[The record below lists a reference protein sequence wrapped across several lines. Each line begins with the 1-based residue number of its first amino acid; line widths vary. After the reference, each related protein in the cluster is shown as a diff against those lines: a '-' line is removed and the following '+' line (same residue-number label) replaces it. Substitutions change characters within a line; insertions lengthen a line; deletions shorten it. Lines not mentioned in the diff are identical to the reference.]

1 MVTVCPECNTKLKVD
16 ESLTT
21 EESVKFKC
29 PKCGAVLRAQKSN
42 FVEMVEKA
50 RRFAKTVMSD
60 IALYN
65 ANIVEDAI
73 RNDTFFD
80 ILGEEI
86 REGAKL
92 YNSRVSPEVKATGD
106 YYREAIEEFLRKKR
120 EELGL

>member
-1 MVTVCPECNTKLKVD
+1 MVTVCPECNTKLKID
-16 ESLTT
+16 ESRSTD
-21 EESVKFKC
+21 EPVKCKC
-29 PKCGAVLRAQKSN
+29 PKCGAILLARKSN
-42 FVEMVEKA
+42 ADDMVEKA
-50 RRFAKTVMSD
+50 RRLAKTVMSD

-65 ANIVEDAI
+65 SNVVEDAI

-80 ILGEEI
+80 ILGDEI

-92 YNSRVSPEVKATGD
+92 YNSRVSPEVKAKGD

>member
-1 MVTVCPECNTKLKVD
+1 MVTVCPECKTKLKVD
-16 ESLTT
+16 ESRSA
-21 EESVKFKC
+21 EESLKFKC
-29 PKCGAVLRAQKSN
+29 PKCGAVLLARKSN
-42 FVEMVEKA
+42 ADAMVEKA
-50 RRFAKTVMSD
+50 RRLAKTVMSD

-86 REGAKL
+86 REGAQL